1 MRSHLILMYVYCVS
15 CCFVLLICCV
25 SCCYVLLIC
34 CVVCCVVCC
43 VLCGRLDARLM
54 RDACGCGGG
63 RGPGPAGPCLVRWTR
78 RVGSVHHLRRVKA
91 EAVLQPGN
99 MVGKF

>member
-25 SCCYVLLIC
+25 SCCYVLLI
-34 CVVCCVVCC
+34 CCVVCC